1 MSWGVLI
8 VDDDSEF
15 RSELADMLEE
25 YDVSEAGC
33 GEDALRIL
41 SAPNNIEVVL
51 LDIRMPGMD
60 GLETLRRIKSIDPE
74 IGVII
79 LTGFSTKDA
88 AVTALKNHADDYL
101 EKPAGIDNVR
111 ETVEKVVL
119 SAKRRGCGEI
129 EGDPSLRPDKVKR
142 FLEKNRCRKVT
153 LEDAADV
160 VFLSPKYLSRYFKN
174 ETGRNFR
181 DYKMELRMKEAK
193 RLLAGSGF
201 AITAVA
207 EKLGYSNVESFS
219 RIFKKYEGLP
229 PSGFRKKSGMKK
241 R

>member
-1 MSWGVLI
+1 MPFGVLI

-25 YDVSEAGC
+25 YDITEAGS
-33 GEDALRIL
+33 GEEALKVL
-41 SAPNNIEVVL
+41 SAPNNIEAVL
-51 LDIRMPGMD
+51 LDIRMPGAG

-79 LTGFSTKDA
+79 FTGFSTKDA
-88 AVTALKNHADDYL
+88 AVEALKNRADDYL
-101 EKPAGIDNVR
+101 EKPAGIDSVR
-111 ETVEKVVL
+111 EAVERAI
-119 SAKRRGCGEI
+119 SAGRRRGGGI
-129 EGDPSLRPDKVKR
+129 EGDPSLRPNTIKR
-142 FLEKNRCRKVT
+142 FLEKNRGKKVT
-153 LEDAADV
+153 LEDAAGF

-174 ETGRNFR
+174 ETGRGFR

-193 RLLAGSGF
+193 KLLAGSGASVT
-201 AITAVA
+201 AIS

-219 RIFKKYEGLP
+219 RIFRKYEGLP
-229 PSGFRKKSGMKK
+229 PSEFRKKSGMKG